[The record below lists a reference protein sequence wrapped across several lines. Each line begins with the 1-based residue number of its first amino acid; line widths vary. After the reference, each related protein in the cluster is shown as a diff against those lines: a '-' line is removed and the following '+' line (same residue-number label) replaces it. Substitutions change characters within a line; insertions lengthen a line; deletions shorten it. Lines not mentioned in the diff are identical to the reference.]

1 MFKSIIK
8 SILLRFDDNLFRW
21 IVKILYPEYKRP
33 RKGYMYNYQVLLK
46 FAFMQKIIG
55 FNRSVPWPVDFR
67 SQIIDWV
74 NIKKGIMCDPGDN
87 IGIYINA
94 SGGLKIGDN
103 VNIGQNTIISTT
115 NHYKYDHRKKSSN
128 KGVAIGDNVWIGAN
142 CSILAGV
149 EIGSNVT
156 IGAGCAIRQ
165 NIPSNSTVVQK
176 KDCLDIILKTKDYEW
191 DIKKEKL

>member
-1 MFKSIIK
+1 MLRGIIK
-8 SILLRFDDNLFRW
+8 SILLFFDDNIFRW
-21 IVKILYPEYKRP
+21 IVKLFYSEYKRP
-33 RKGYMYNYQVLLK
+33 RKGYMYNYKVLIK

-55 FNRSVPWPVDFR
+55 FNRRIPWPVDFR
-67 SQIIDWV
+67 SQIIDWK

-94 SGGLKIGDN
+94 SGGLKIGNN

-115 NHYKYDHRKKSSN
+115 NHYKYDHRKMSKT
-128 KGVAIGDNVWIGAN
+128 KGVIIGDNVWIGAN

-156 IGAGCAIRQ
+156 IGAGSTIRV
-165 NIPSNSTVVQK
+165 NIPSNCTVYLNHDSVVQ
-176 KDCLDIILKTKDYEW
+176 ILR
-191 DIKKEKL
+191 

>member
-1 MFKSIIK
+1 MLRKIIK
-8 SILLRFDDNLFRW
+8 SILLVFDDNIFRW
-21 IVKILYPEYKRP
+21 TVKLFYSEYKRP
-33 RKGYMYNYQVLLK
+33 RKGYMYNYKILIK

-55 FNRSVPWPVDFR
+55 FNRSIPWPVDFR
-67 SQIIDWV
+67 SQIIDWK
-74 NIKKGIMCDPGDN
+74 NIEKGIMCDPGDN

-115 NHYKYDHRKKSSN
+115 NHYKYDHRKMSTT
-128 KGVAIGDNVWIGAN
+128 KGVIIGNNVWVGAN

-156 IGAGCAIRQ
+156 IGAGSTIRK
-165 NIPSNSTVVQK
+165 NIPSNCTVYLNN
-176 KDCLDIILKTKDYEW
+176 DSLKIVSKSKAYEW
-191 DIKKEKL
+191 DVQKEKL